1 MNDKI
6 KEILAKHKVVIVNIE
21 NTFDKAIIEICE
33 LQKEECASKVID
45 HYKQFITNSKNIAE

>member
-1 MNDKI
+1 MNEKI

>member
-1 MNDKI
+1 MNEKI
-6 KEILAKHKVVIVNIE
+6 KEILAKNHLSNLANENIFK
-21 NTFDKAIIEICE
+21 NAIIEICE